1 MSASRTTR
9 ALVLRNF
16 DGSLELETLNV
27 GTPGPKEVLVEM
39 HATGICHT
47 DLTCMKGPFP
57 VPYILGHEGA
67 GTILEVGSDLTSKLS
82 PGDFVLLSFNHCGAC
97 NSCSSAHPA
106 YCQNFIPYNMGGRRL
121 TDGTFFY
128 TTQDETD
135 PSHVLGGFFGQSSF
149 ASHAIVQE
157 NSIIKVPKDTNLALL
172 APLGCGIQTGAG
184 CVINTLDVKKGSSIA
199 IFGAG
204 AVGLS
209 ALIAAKNIGA
219 SPIIA
224 VDLVESRLDLAKELG
239 ATHVFK
245 GDDKNLAEEIRK
257 LTTTTGGVQ
266 YAIDATG
273 VVPVIE
279 MMIDVLGILGKA
291 ATVGV
296 TGMNKKIAVDATNL
310 MTQGKTYVGCTEGD
324 SNPPEFIPYL
334 VGEIA
339 EGRFPLEK
347 LVKTYPVADYQTALE
362 DMRSGKTL
370 KPVLLWK

>member
-1 MSASRTTR
+1 MTASRTTR
-9 ALVLRNF
+9 ALVLRKY
-16 DGSLELETLNV
+16 DGTLELETLNV
-27 GTPGPKEVLVEM
+27 TAPGPKEVLVEM
-39 HATGICHT
+39 HASGICHT
-47 DLTCMKGPFP
+47 DLTCMKEGFP

-67 GTILEVGSDLTSKLS
+67 GTILEVGSDLTSKFS
-82 PGDFVLLSFNHCGAC
+82 PGESVLLTFNHCGAC
-97 NSCSSAHPA
+97 TACSSAHPA

-128 TTQDETD
+128 NTQDSTD

-157 NSIIKVPKDTNLALL
+157 NSLIKVPKDTNLALL

-184 CVINTLDVKKGSSIA
+184 CVINTLAVKKGSSIA

-209 ALIAAKNIGA
+209 ALIAAKNVSA

-224 VDLVESRLDLAKELG
+224 VDLVESRLDLAQELG

-257 LTTTTGGVQ
+257 LTAMTGGVQ
-266 YAIDATG
+266 YGIDATG

-279 MMIDVLGILGKA
+279 LMIDVLGILGKA

-296 TGMNKKIAVDATNL
+296 TGRDKKVAVDATSL
-310 MTQGKTYVGCTEGD
+310 MSQGKSYVGCTEGD

-334 VGEIA
+334 ASEIA
-339 EGRFPLEK
+339 AGRFPIKK
-347 LVKTYPVADYQTALE
+347 LVKTYPVAEYQTALA